1 MIMSETG
8 ITKGTRVSY
17 TVMYGGTPGH
27 PQLRTEYGRVTRIRP
42 GGPRQEPRATIAVEA
57 PRYPRAARYI
67 KRYVRDVR
75 PVSMVEVRRDGVLQP
90 GGRFG
95 TGELTADSN
104 AAFEY
109 ILRHQGQ
116 SVDWA
121 CRYEGWSI
129 VTIAP
134 DGTETSD
141 R

>member
-1 MIMSETG
+1 MCPCHS
-8 ITKGTRVSY
+8 
-17 TVMYGGTPGH
+17 TPYD
-27 PQLRTEYGRVTRIRP
+27 PAANPASQRTSAQASAI
-42 GGPRQEPRATIAVEA
+42 
-57 PRYPRAARYI
+57 
-67 KRYVRDVR
+67 
-75 PVSMVEVRRDGVLQP
+75 EVRRDGVLQP

-95 TGELTADSN
+95 TGDLTADSN

-121 CRYEGWSI
+121 IHYEGWSI